1 MNQSGNAGLQ
11 SLLFNNQSFMAGLE
25 AIQNDP
31 QFSSFRNDP
40 DFMQMLNM
48 MQNNSGTTADIM
60 RRFAQIFPAIA
71 QNSLRR
77 AGVMMESVYTQSK
90 SQNISNESSN
100 INDLQYQEIQ
110 LNKEI
115 ETQETL
121 YKRYKESR
129 KKLIDKNDSFMKE
142 LGQDP
147 QNIEGVPSEAKKFLN
162 ELEQLNNNIDN
173 KQHEYAEAKDNAARI
188 NCLKS
193 LIELKKQKIKC
204 LGLIIEVYKD
214 TGKNLYE
221 VNELLKESIDAK
233 MSEQKDNMESSSQ
246 ANIKL
251 MSSTETSK
259 SSLFEKMAAVATK
272 NESENDT
279 KPNMQQNNENL
290 KQD

>member
-1 MNQSGNAGLQ
+1 MNRNGNVSR
-11 SLLFNNQSFMAGLE
+11 SLLFNNSDSLR
-25 AIQNDP
+25 
-31 QFSSFRNDP
+31 FSTFLNDP
-40 DFMQMLNM
+40 DVMQRLNM
-48 MQNNSGTTADIM
+48 RRNYLNTA
-60 RRFAQIFPAIA
+60 
-71 QNSLRR
+71 
-77 AGVMMESVYTQSK
+77 
-90 SQNISNESSN
+90 NESSD
-100 INDLQYQEIQ
+100 IDALQYEEIQ

-115 ETQETL
+115 ETQKNL
-121 YKRYKESR
+121 YKRYQESR

-142 LGQDP
+142 LGLSP
-147 QNIEGVPSEAKKFLN
+147 QNIEEVPSEANKFLN
-162 ELEQLNNNIDN
+162 NLEQLNNNICDEQN
-173 KQHEYAEAKDNAARI
+173 RYSEAKNNAAKI

-221 VNELLKESIDAK
+221 ANKLLGKSIDTN
-233 MSEQKDNMESSSQ
+233 MSEQKDNMKNSNQ
-246 ANIKL
+246 ANVKL
-251 MSSTETSK
+251 VSSTETSK

>member
-1 MNQSGNAGLQ
+1 
-11 SLLFNNQSFMAGLE
+11 
-25 AIQNDP
+25 
-31 QFSSFRNDP
+31 
-40 DFMQMLNM
+40 
-48 MQNNSGTTADIM
+48 
-60 RRFAQIFPAIA
+60 
-71 QNSLRR
+71 
-77 AGVMMESVYTQSK
+77 MESVYTQSK